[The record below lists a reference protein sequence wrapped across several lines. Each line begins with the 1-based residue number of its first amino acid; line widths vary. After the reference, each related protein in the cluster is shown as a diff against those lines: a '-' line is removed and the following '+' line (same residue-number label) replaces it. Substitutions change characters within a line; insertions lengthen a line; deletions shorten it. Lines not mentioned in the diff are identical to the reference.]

1 MVKILSSGEIVQ
13 DDDPRAQ
20 GSRNRGNQRNDRPRQ
35 GFVQHNEQPQGMYQG
50 GQTVS
55 IFDSLNQRLLAAG
68 IPRWNIGPYAVEPI
82 VSVGFIL
89 AGLLMGIKGL
99 LFAAV
104 LFAVCQWSSQAGGQ
118 GFGQWFGGGHD
129 GENTDTSSRRGPSGG
144 PGGRG
149 QRLGR
154 S

>member
-1 MVKILSSGEIVQ
+1 MFSLWSSCMNKFHF
-13 DDDPRAQ
+13 P
-20 GSRNRGNQRNDRPRQ
+20 SQ
-35 GFVQHNEQPQGMYQG
+35 GFVQHNEQPQGMYQ

-68 IPRWNIGPYAVEPI
+68 IPRWNVGPYTVEPI

-118 GFGQWFGGGHD
+118 GFRQWFGGGQ
-129 GENTDTSSRRGPSGG
+129 DTSLGRGPSGR

-149 QRLGR
+149 HRLGR